1 MSGVRRARESG
12 SRYQQQD
19 LSVVFVTD
27 GPSGGDPSTNQV
39 SIHTTRSSAA
49 WLASYPARSTSCSRL
64 CCGGERLRWPANLTL
79 TNSFLLSLFWVGR
92 HFELKRVMV
101 FTHVGQ
107 RLVKVGCHTSPDQ
120 ATSFDL
126 HFDERGGVHAQEM
139 EEVSPE
145 NTRLAEFAAA
155 ACSDQDK
162 QVATEGLVEYGWKPG
177 DQVRFESGP
186 YKGSE
191 ATIENGVV
199 LHASGDSEP
208 YDANH
213 GVGPSTIYFTLPS
226 VDESQNAFC
235 EFVEPVLRALDAV
248 RQHVGKGVITL
259 DNNTMGD
266 DGTIVLRISVCCPD
280 PGVPFSFSLTVG
292 PHDGAD
298 IRYIKADGN
307 DIYLEKYHDNV
318 RQAIDR
324 AKAIVPTNENFDLH
338 AIKRG
343 IARHEYGHDSH
354 AVHQRALQYKAKY
367 EAFELIVTLIAKIAN
382 NVTLD
387 KKRPEFLLLDTMNLD
402 AFLSFFECLKREARA
417 DVGNRK
423 LLFSVYNRAL
433 AHLHSD
439 HIVKGAMAV
448 GVEEIRRHI
457 AGWLPFPQQHG

>member
-1 MSGVRRARESG
+1 MRKARDG
-12 SRYQQQD
+12 SRFQQDD
-19 LSVVFVTD
+19 LSVLVTD
-27 GPSGGDPSTNQV
+27 GPSTNQV

-49 WLASYPARSTSCSRL
+49 WLASYPARSTSCSQL
-64 CCGGERLRWPANLTL
+64 CCGGERLSLAANHH
-79 TNSFLLSLFWVGR
+79 LSLTIPALFFLGVGR

-107 RLVKVGCHTSPDQ
+107 RLVKVGCHTSSPDQ

-155 ACSDQDK
+155 ACSDKDK
-162 QVATEGLVEYGWKPG
+162 QVATEGQVVYGWKKG
-177 DQVRFESGP
+177 DQVRFKS
-186 YKGSE
+186 GSE
-191 ATIENGVV
+191 AIIDENGV
-199 LHASGDSEP
+199 LHASGDREP
-208 YDANH
+208 YTDDH
-213 GVGPSTIYFTLPS
+213 EPSEVHFTLPS

-266 DGTIVLRISVCCPD
+266 DGTMVLRISVCCPD

-343 IARHEYGHDSH
+343 IARHESIHDPH
-354 AVHQRALQYKAKY
+354 AVHPRALEYQAKY
-367 EAFELIVTLIAKIAN
+367 EAFELIVTLIAKRAN
-382 NVTLD
+382 NVTLG
-387 KKRPEFLLLDTMNLD
+387 KKRPEFLLLDTRQNLD
-402 AFLSFFECLKREARA
+402 AFLSFFDCLKREARA
-417 DVGNRK
+417 DFGNRK
-423 LLFSVYNRAL
+423 LLYSVYNRAL
-433 AHLHSD
+433 AHLDSD
-439 HIVKGAMAV
+439 HIVQGAMDV
-448 GVEEIRRHI
+448 GVEEIHRHI
-457 AGWLPFPQQHG
+457 AGWLPFPQAAT